1 MAAVTSEAAIG
12 AEREA
17 RWRDFVMRP
26 VCVKFKALFCEAAAA
41 EVVVAL
47 VLYEDAPE
55 LELELE
61 LELEPELEMEG
72 FERPRRVRERA
83 ALTC

>member
-1 MAAVTSEAAIG
+1 
-12 AEREA
+12 
-17 RWRDFVMRP
+17 MRP
-26 VCVKFKALFCEAAAA
+26 VCVKFRALFCEAAAG
-41 EVVVAL
+41 EVVVVLLVL

-55 LELELE
+55 LELEL
-61 LELEPELEMEG
+61 ELEMEG

>member
-1 MAAVTSEAAIG
+1 M
-12 AEREA
+12 
-17 RWRDFVMRP
+17 
-26 VCVKFKALFCEAAAA
+26 KFKALLGVVAAAVL
-41 EVVVAL
+41 VVV
-47 VLYEDAPE
+47 VLYEDA
-55 LELELE
+55 LELE